1 MRARVVALMDVG
13 RIPALNQVA
22 LIFWVYCVQRR
33 NNMYLHLQKGLE
45 RGLRFRFEDISVS

>member
-1 MRARVVALMDVG
+1 MDVG